1 MRRDLW
7 SQDILN
13 VQQAIMQ
20 SEQYGFEGMTSALKL
35 HLAALQGTTEIRP
48 NPDPNAAAP
57 DMARRLVQL
66 SA

>member
-1 MRRDLW
+1 
-7 SQDILN
+7 
-13 VQQAIMQ
+13 MQ